1 MKFVSVHYS
10 FILYCFFYCFL
21 GLVLSGI
28 SVSIAGENT
37 LDDSKQGSGISTT
50 TPASTDEYSPL
61 SGAFNYNNLDN
72 TVKMEVKEDQ
82 VNQRNFQKAEQSL
95 RYQDNIPDQLT
106 LEFRKQQEYI
116 RLAEVLILAIM
127 SLGTLGIMLTCMKNS
142 QVCNARDMLNA
153 AGLILVI
160 FSTVMVI
167 IIADA
172 EIQLTA
178 AMGVL
183 GGIAGYLFGT
193 LRSTYSTEKYPS
205 QAEPEQKKSLTK
217 D

>member
-1 MKFVSVHYS
+1 MFK
-10 FILYCFFYCFL
+10 I
-21 GLVLSGI
+21 
-28 SVSIAGENT
+28 
-37 LDDSKQGSGISTT
+37 
-50 TPASTDEYSPL
+50 ASTDESSPYKDKY
-61 SGAFNYNNLDN
+61 NYKTGLDD
-72 TVKMEVKEDQ
+72 KERVQ
-82 VNQRNFQKAEQSL
+82 VNEYQDMEKKAGSL
-95 RYQDNIPDQLT
+95 RYQGNIPDELT

-205 QAEPEQKKSLTK
+205 QAEPEQKKSVTK

>member
-1 MKFVSVHYS
+1 MKFVSVHNS
-10 FILYCFFYCFL
+10 FILYCFFCCLL
-21 GLVLSGI
+21 GMVLTGI
-28 SVSIAGENT
+28 TVSIAGENT
-37 LDDSKQGSGISTT
+37 SNDSKQGSGTSAT
-50 TPASTDEYSPL
+50 TPASTDESLPYKDKY
-61 SGAFNYNNLDN
+61 NYKTGLDD
-72 TVKMEVKEDQ
+72 KERVQ
-82 VNQRNFQKAEQSL
+82 VNEYQDMEKKAGSL
-95 RYQDNIPDQLT
+95 RYQGNIPDELT

-205 QAEPEQKKSLTK
+205 RAEQEQKKSLTK

>member
-1 MKFVSVHYS
+1 MKSISINNNYFL
-10 FILYCFFYCFL
+10 FGFFCCLL

-28 SVSIAGENT
+28 SVSIAGENP
-37 LDDSKQGSGISTT
+37 LDGSKPGAGTST
-50 TPASTDEYSPL
+50 TPASTDESSPL
-61 SGAFNYNNLDN
+61 SGTFNYNNLDN
-72 TVKMEVKEDQ
+72 TAKMEVKENQ
-82 VNQRNFQKAEQSL
+82 VNQRNFQKSEKSF
-95 RYQDNIPDQLT
+95 RYQGEIADQLT
-106 LEFRKQQEYI
+106 LQFKEKQEDI
-116 RLAEVLILAIM
+116 RLYEVLVLAVM
-127 SLGTLGIMLTCMKNS
+127 SLFALGIVLSCMKTS
-142 QVCNARDMLNA
+142 QVCNARDMLNGT
-153 AGLILVI
+153 GLILVI

-193 LRSTYSTEKYPS
+193 LRSTHSTVSDPS
-205 QAEPEQKKSLTK
+205 RAEQEQKKSLTR

>member
-10 FILYCFFYCFL
+10 FILYCFFCCFL
-21 GLVLSGI
+21 GLILTGI
-28 SVSIAGENT
+28 SVSLAGENT
-37 LDDSKQGSGISTT
+37 SDDPKQGSGTSATIT
-50 TPASTDEYSPL
+50 ASTNESSPYKDKYNYKTGLDDEER
-61 SGAFNYNNLDN
+61 
-72 TVKMEVKEDQ
+72 VQ
-82 VNQRNFQKAEQSL
+82 VNEYQDMEKKAGSL
-95 RYQDNIPDQLT
+95 RYQGNIPDQLT

-193 LRSTYSTEKYPS
+193 LRSTSSTVRDS
-205 QAEPEQKKSLTK
+205 SRAEPEQKKSLTK